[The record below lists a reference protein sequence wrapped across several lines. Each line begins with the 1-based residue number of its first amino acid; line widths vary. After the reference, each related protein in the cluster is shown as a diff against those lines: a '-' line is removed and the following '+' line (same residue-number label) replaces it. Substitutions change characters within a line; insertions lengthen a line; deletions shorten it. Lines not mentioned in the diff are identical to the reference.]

1 MSKAANSPL
10 RDKMLELHKQGV
22 DVKFIGEGGAQIFAV
37 KMAAGLPLEDHFKTL
52 EEIRLAIN
60 RSVEERASEKLT
72 SGSARQFVE
81 SMKKLNT

>member
-22 DVKFIGEGGAQIFAV
+22 DVKFIGEGGAQVFMV
-37 KMAAGLPLEDHFKTL
+37 KMKAGVSLSDHFKIL
-52 EEIRLAIN
+52 EDVRLSIN
-60 RSVEERASEKLT
+60 RSVEQRASEKLT

-81 SMKKLNT
+81 SMKLLNT